1 MADLDL
7 DFSELLPVG
16 DEIEDRAQR
25 VAEGAFPLV
34 KDYALKL
41 QRKWRENARDTAL
54 PHGKHYP
61 RSITASQIY
70 DLSAAVWEVGPD
82 SLLPQG
88 GMGRGFEFGSVHQ
101 PPHLDGA
108 RATTAIEPE
117 FNAAVDKLVKDL
129 M

>member
-34 KDYALKL
+34 KEHAQKL
-41 QRKWRENARDTAL
+41 QKLWRSNANDTAGA
-54 PHGKHYP
+54 HGKHYA
-61 RSITASQIY
+61 RSITAEQVYS
-70 DLSAAVWEVGPD
+70 LSDAEWEIGPD
-82 SLLPQG
+82 RAFKQG
-88 GMGRGFEFGSVHQ
+88 SMGRGFEFGGVNQ

-117 FNAAVDKLVKDL
+117 FNAAVDALVEKLL
-129 M
+129 